1 MKEEVRIIELKE
13 EIDRLDIL
21 IDRHNKM
28 GTFIMTPKY
37 NRRRSDL
44 INEYNKL
51 TNNNF
56 PN

>member
-28 GTFIMTPKY
+28 GTFIMTSQY

-51 TNNNF
+51 TDNNF